1 MNLDKLKA
9 LAEKL
14 PKEVKANAV
23 ALITRMEEVVEGI
36 GDEPVR
42 WKPSQLKLV
51 QGTTDRG
58 SIPKGTAIGDFVLGE
73 KKVEQPLKF
82 IPERIW
88 EGRQYWSPDQNE
100 NKLLCSSPDGKLGYI
115 GSYCNQCP
123 HSKFDEVARKSDCG
137 KTQNVI
143 AILPDLSDIFIVSF
157 AKTNYKVGLELKTA
171 ATKAGVALYRRTY
184 ALTSETNKQYK
195 NVENYAFETLGDADK
210 ITPEPLLEFLKE
222 LFDIIG
228 NDRKENVDK
237 FHEVVLA
244 RKDERAASLPAPAS
258 SENTVLLTDETQTIP
273 GGAENPESTV
283 SDLAKNYQV

>member
-1 MNLDKLKA
+1 MNLEKLKS
-9 LAEKL
+9 LTEKL
-14 PKEVKANAV
+14 PKEVKGNAV
-23 ALITRMEEVVEGI
+23 ALIARMEEVVEGI

-42 WKPSQLKLV
+42 WKPSMLKLV

-73 KKVEQPLKF
+73 AKKEHPMSF
-82 IPERIW
+82 IPLRIW

-115 GSYCNQCP
+115 GAYCAQCP

-143 AILPDLSDIFIVSF
+143 SILPDLSDIFIVGF

-171 ATKAGVALYRRTY
+171 ATKAGVALYRRVY

-195 NVENYAFETLGDADK
+195 NVENYALEMLDGDK
-210 ITPEPLLEFLKE
+210 KVTPEPILEFLKE
-222 LFDIIG
+222 LFDVVSA
-228 NDRKENVDK
+228 DRKDNVDK
-237 FHEVVLA
+237 FHEVILA
-244 RKDERAASLPAPAS
+244 RKASSAALPAPEQES
-258 SENTVLLTDETQTIP
+258 NTLVLTDESGSSETDT
-273 GGAENPESTV
+273 GESTV
-283 SDLAKNYQV
+283 STLAKNYVV